1 MPGRTTVV
9 QYSLLRWRAQARDDA
24 VAARRERRADQQAA
38 QDDRRAAQDDR
49 WAALELEARRQ
60 DMSHAHDRH
69 LLAMA
74 SATGGELSSRP
85 GMPRGFFT
93 GAQGGLERRL
103 KSSDVEVQRQA
114 AQQLRG
120 DDFIGRKHDGGQV
133 NVPERSPSPEPRW

>member
-24 VAARRERRADQQAA
+24 AAARRERRADQQAA
-38 QDDRRAAQDDR
+38 QDDRR
-49 WAALELEARRQ
+49 AALELEARRQ

-133 NVPERSPSPEPRW
+133 NVPERSPSPGPRW